1 MRRDTHPIAFAALI
15 AIPLIATPALAFDP
29 PVAVD
34 INPDPDIVEVNLT
47 AQETTWQFV
56 TGIDTTV
63 YAYNGSIPGP
73 TIEAEVGNTV
83 IVNFTNN
90 LPEATTIHWHGV
102 DTPATMDGSHR
113 SQAHIQPGATFRYEF
128 PVLNASLFWYHPHV
142 RTFDQVEK
150 GLYGA
155 LLVRDPA
162 KDAELGFTGL
172 EEHIVIFDDV
182 LLDGALEIVPAF
194 AFGGGVDPLRHAE
207 YIVNGR
213 EGNHLLLNGK
223 VTDEARITLTNGQP
237 QRWRFLN
244 AANTTFARIDPI
256 EFGEPDPNG
265 NLEWFRVGS
274 DGGLDEVTTR
284 LRFVKETW
292 PPGSPP
298 PPAPDLGF
306 PEPLHPTAS
315 LLLYILQ
322 GVFLTPGERMDVIF
336 TPIGEDGEVFTLWQ
350 RDWLRGRHTAAFDPN
365 NPGQI
370 VLEDDPLDGYYPSVP
385 YLEVTLSGPDP
396 GTGPFIPPMDLGVD
410 NSVPGIPVGTLPVTM
425 GHGDPD
431 PQGNIILFNQADF
444 STGMMVPLPEA
455 KIDSFNALDVNIGET
470 WEWEVTNLTHGDHPF
485 HTHGVTFVPEEFEWI
500 DTVDPEHDITV
511 VWPFRWRKD
520 TIRIP
525 GRGGAK
531 GTTRAIM
538 RGKAYFHDNGR
549 ENDYAAQGML
559 PTFDPAGDWISG
571 GWLFHCHV
579 LEHAAR
585 GMLSVYEV
593 HDPDDPFTLWGKQL
607 AGTGGKYPSLTI
619 EGDPGIPGSTLTYR
633 VVNGLPNA
641 TALLILGIEAERA
654 KFKGGEIVPRAQRTM
669 KAQTDPD
676 GEVAF
681 DLTAWSDIRSGRT
694 LWGQVLVI
702 DPGAPQGVAFSNA
715 ISFVIP

>member
-1 MRRDTHPIAFAALI
+1 MRRSIGLIALAALM
-15 AIPLIATPALAFDP
+15 AAPALAFDP

-34 INPDPDIVEVNLT
+34 INPDPDIVEVNLS
-47 AQETTWQFV
+47 AAETTWQFI

-63 YAYNGSIPGP
+63 YAYIDDSTGVASIPGP
-73 TIEAEVGNTV
+73 TIEAEVGDTI

-113 SQAHIQPGATFRYEF
+113 AQAHIQPGATFRYEY
-128 PVLNASLFWYHPHV
+128 PVLDASLFWYHPHV

-172 EEHIVIFDDV
+172 EEHIVVFDDI
-182 LLDGALEIVPAF
+182 LLDGSMQVVPAF
-194 AFGGGVDPLRHAE
+194 AYEGGVDPLRNAE

-213 EGNHLLLNGK
+213 EGNYTLLNGK
-223 VTDEARITLTNGQP
+223 VTDEAQITLTNGQP

-244 AANTTFARIDPI
+244 AANTTFTRLDPI
-256 EFGEPDPNG
+256 ELGEPDPG
-265 NLEWFRVGS
+265 GFLEWFRVGS
-274 DGGLDEVTTR
+274 DGGLDEGTTQ
-284 LRFVKETW
+284 LRFVKENW

-298 PPAPDLGF
+298 PPSPDF

-315 LLLYILQ
+315 LLLYIVQ

-336 TPIGEDGEVFTLWQ
+336 TPIGDDGEVFTIWQ
-350 RDWLRGRHTAAFDPN
+350 RDFLRGRHTADFDPN

-370 VLEDDPLDGYYPSVP
+370 ILGNDPMDGYYPSVP
-385 YLEVTLSGPDP
+385 YLEITLSGPDP
-396 GTGPFIPPMDLGVD
+396 GTGPFVPPADLGVD
-410 NSVPGIPVGTLPVTM
+410 NTVPGPVAGTLPVTM

-431 PQGNIILFNQADF
+431 PEGDITLFTQADF
-444 STGMMVPLPEA
+444 STGTMVPLPEG
-455 KIDSFNALDVNIGET
+455 KIDSFNAHDVNIGET

-500 DTVDPEHDITV
+500 DTVNPANSILVT
-511 VWPFRWRKD
+511 WPFKWRKD

-525 GRGGAK
+525 ARGGAK
-531 GTTRAIM
+531 GTTVAIM
-538 RGKAYFHDNGR
+538 RGKSYFHDNGR
-549 ENDYAAQGML
+549 QGDYAAQGQL
-559 PTFDPAGDWISG
+559 PTFDKNGAWTSG

-579 LEHAAR
+579 LEHAAK
-585 GMLSVYEV
+585 GMLSWYEV
-593 HDPDDPFTLWGKQL
+593 HDPNDPFTLWGKQL

-619 EGDPGIPGSTLTYR
+619 EGDPSIPGSTLTYR
-633 VVNGLPNA
+633 VVDGLPNA
-641 TALLILGIEAERA
+641 ETVLLLGIEVLRLP
-654 KFKGGEIVPRAQRTM
+654 FKGGEIVPNPQRTIPGR
-669 KAQTDPD
+669 TDPN
-676 GEVAF
+676 GETFF
-681 DLTAWSDIRSGRT
+681 DLTLWSDIRPGRT
-694 LWGQVLVI
+694 LYGQVVI
-702 DPGAPQGVAFSNA
+702 ADPGAPQGVSFSNA
-715 ISFVIP
+715 ISFDIP